1 MISTGLVLELLPKWL
16 TPHNSDVLVKMT
28 RVFFRVT
35 TLIKTISKKK
45 RLNIGIYVKV
55 TRLVSQIAII
65 MPIVLKLL
73 PLYMVTFYILGT
85 TGIQIFRE
93 SNIQNTDHSPYST
106 YE

>member
-28 RVFFRVT
+28 RVFRVT
-35 TLIKTISKKK
+35 TLIKTISNKK

-93 SNIQNTDHSPYST
+93 SNIQNTDPSPYST